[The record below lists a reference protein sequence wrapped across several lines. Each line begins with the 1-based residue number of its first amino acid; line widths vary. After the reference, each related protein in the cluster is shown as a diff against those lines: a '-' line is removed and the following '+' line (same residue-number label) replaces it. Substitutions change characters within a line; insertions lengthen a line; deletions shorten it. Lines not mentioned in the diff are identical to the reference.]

1 MAADHPGGLTREHVI
16 WAYRLLLDRDPESE
30 AVIGPKLAGSRNTAE
45 LRHHL
50 ITSAEF
56 RDKNPDFAHTNDPT
70 VVIKEIAPGVRL
82 FIDLSDH
89 VIGLNILRGHYEQD
103 EIRFVRR
110 VLTPGDSA
118 IDIGAHVG
126 FFTMQMAAASGH
138 EGRIY
143 AFEPLDANADLL
155 ERSITENGFDQRV
168 LFQRAAVGAVPGI
181 ATLTFPVETL
191 NSGGAYLLRDGTAPL
206 AGNLKKEV
214 AVVALDALEL
224 RRPIRFIKMDVE
236 GAEPQVVRGA
246 RRLLTEDRPL
256 ILSEL
261 HPTQLE
267 RASGVTADDF
277 LSQMSTLGYR
287 AHPIKSHA
295 KASGHGDAAPYGE
308 MLGPP
313 LEHAPDETLVSVVF
327 VPLA

>member
-30 AVIGPKLAGSRNTAE
+30 EVIGPKLAGSRNTAE

-56 RDKNPDFAHTNDPT
+56 RDKNPDFAHTNDST
-70 VVIKEIAPGVRL
+70 IVIKEIAPGVRL

-89 VIGLNILRGHYEQD
+89 VIGLNILRGQYEQD
-103 EIRFVRR
+103 EIRFARR

-118 IDIGAHVG
+118 IDVGAHIG

-155 ERSITENGFDQRV
+155 ERSISENRFDDRV
-168 LFQRAAVGAVPGI
+168 LFRRAAAGAVSGV

-246 RRLLTEDRPL
+246 RRLLTEDRPV

-267 RASGVTADDF
+267 RASGVTADEF
-277 LSQMSTLGYR
+277 LSQMTALGYR
-287 AHPIKSHA
+287 AHPIERHA
-295 KASGHGDAAPYGE
+295 KRQADEEAAPYRE

-313 LEHAPDETLVSVVF
+313 LERAPGETLVSVVF
-327 VPLA
+327 APLA